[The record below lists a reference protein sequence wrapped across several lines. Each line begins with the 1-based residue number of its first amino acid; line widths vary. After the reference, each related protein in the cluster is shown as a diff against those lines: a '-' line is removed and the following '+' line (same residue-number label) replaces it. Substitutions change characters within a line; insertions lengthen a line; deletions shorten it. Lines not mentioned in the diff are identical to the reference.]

1 MEDLIATF
9 RAQAQMTK
17 TTTDCCA
24 LCQLSRVNNNTPVK
38 VIEAKL
44 AKLKIEM
51 EANEEVGITTGN
63 GQTAVFTIVSPGEHT
78 LNTNL
83 KSLGFQEVWQ
93 FPRRKGYPETGELK
107 LMIKNL

>member
-63 GQTAVFTIVSPGEHT
+63 GQTAVFTIVS
-78 LNTNL
+78 
-83 KSLGFQEVWQ
+83 LGFQEVWQ